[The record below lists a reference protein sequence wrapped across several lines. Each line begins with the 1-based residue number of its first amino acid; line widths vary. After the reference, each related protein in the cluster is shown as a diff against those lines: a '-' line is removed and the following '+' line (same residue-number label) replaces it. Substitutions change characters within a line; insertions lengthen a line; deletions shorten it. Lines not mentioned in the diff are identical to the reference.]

1 MASKNQKKALQIA
14 FVFVAVV
21 IAMVGISYGSGLAFF
36 YLNKMPL
43 DAVSPFTIF
52 QYFTAY
58 KSSPIKFVK
67 FTVIACTIGPWVLLV
82 VGAMFLLVN
91 KKQRS
96 LHGDAR
102 FATLSEVKAAGLIDP
117 PKGLDKTILVGKFQG
132 HYLTYAGFQFV
143 MLAAPTRSGKG
154 VGVVIPNCLNYSDSL
169 VVLDIKLENFDI
181 TSGFRAA
188 HGQEVYLFSPF
199 DTNGRTHRYN
209 PLSYISSDPA
219 ERIGDVDAIASAL
232 YAGDDKDK
240 FWSENAK
247 DLFRGLCL
255 LVLETPDLPKTLGE
269 ILRQASGKGKPLPDH
284 IEEMRTKAKKEGWSY
299 TSACTDALDR
309 ILHNSENTLAGIVA
323 TFNTPLLIFQN
334 PRVDLATS
342 DNDFDLRDVRRK
354 KMTIYL
360 GVTPDKLSDAKV
372 LINLFFDQLLNQ
384 NTRVLPQQDKSL
396 KYQCLLIL
404 DEFTSIG
411 RINMIQQ
418 AISYQAG
425 YNMRVLTI
433 IQNKSQLEDKYGKA
447 GAITL
452 MANHALMIMYA
463 PSPVVQSDANEYSE
477 MLGYETVKSK
487 NKSRSTSAGAGSGSR
502 SESESD
508 QRRALMLPQEIKEL
522 GQWREIVSLEN
533 CKPILCDKI
542 KYFEDP
548 AFTQRTNWE
557 VPSIPIQD
565 VKAFMKKLGLGGLS
579 EDTAQTASAVG
590 NEAAA
595 VNASAAI
602 AIAAMPQNKAD
613 IDELSQYLDT
623 GSYESNDQD
632 CDAESNESE
641 LDPEIKAI
649 LQDALVQI
657 ECDGVGTDAS
667 TSDSSATADT
677 AEPVEVDSADDADLS
692 TVAQTERG
700 DVGTDASTSDSSAA
714 TDTAEPVEVDSA
726 DDADLSTAAQTE
738 RGDVGTDA
746 STSDSSAAT
755 DTAEPVEVDSADDAD
770 LSTAAQTEHVDVGTD
785 ASTSDSSAA
794 TDIAEPVEVDS
805 ADDADLST
813 AAQTE
818 RGDVGTDASTSASS
832 AAADTTETVGVNS
845 AADVAAAQA
854 KLDGEAVDAS
864 TSDSGSSADAGE
876 PMEVDVVAN
885 ADESDPIVLSTASGK
900 WCVCIEEDDI
910 EDEEW
915 RDNNSFSAN
924 VGSAKFC
931 FAVSPYSA
939 DQESDQDNLA
949 S

>member
-1 MASKNQKKALQIA
+1 MAYKNQKKALQIA

-52 QYFTAY
+52 QYFAAY

-102 FATLSEVKAAGLIDP
+102 FATLAEVKAAGLIDP

-284 IEEMRTKAKKEGWSY
+284 IEEMRAKAKKEGWSY

-595 VNASAAI
+595 ANASTAI
-602 AIAAMPQNKAD
+602 AIAAVPQNKAD

-632 CDAESNESE
+632 RDAESNESE
-641 LDPEIKAI
+641 LDPELKDVLQEI
-649 LQDALVQI
+649 LLEHDV
-657 ECDGVGTDAS
+657 
-667 TSDSSATADT
+667 
-677 AEPVEVDSADDADLS
+677 
-692 TVAQTERG
+692 
-700 DVGTDASTSDSSAA
+700 VGTDASTSDSSAA

-726 DDADLSTAAQTE
+726 DDADVSTAAQTE

-755 DTAEPVEVDSADDAD
+755 DTAEPVEVDSADD
-770 LSTAAQTEHVDVGTD
+770 TDV
-785 ASTSDSSAA
+785 
-794 TDIAEPVEVDS
+794 
-805 ADDADLST
+805 ST

-818 RGDVGTDASTSASS
+818 RGDVGTDASTSDSS
-832 AAADTTETVGVNS
+832 ATADTAEPVEVDS
-845 AADVAAAQA
+845 ADDVAAAQT

-876 PMEVDVVAN
+876 PMEVDVFAN

-910 EDEEW
+910 EAEEW

-939 DQESDQDNLA
+939 DQESDQTI
-949 S
+949 